1 MFGSAGNI
9 FGLIVVKS
17 YRRHDFNHPERRIPH
32 DRARQLLASNVF
44 FDDEALAIGP
54 VLAGEFLR
62 RTGHVPP
69 PDEKPNPPAPPRAPV
84 GGRRRAPHALDRH
97 VTPSPPPPPPPAN
110 RRRRPSP
117 AGA

>member
-62 RTGHVPP
+62 RGGKILAH
-69 PDEKPNPPAPPRAPV
+69 DEKPNPPAPPHRLGYA
-84 GGRRRAPHALDRH
+84 GRRPPRAVCPIATR
-97 VTPSPPPPPPPAN
+97 PPPPPPPPNDHGAGPG
-110 RRRRPSP
+110 PSH
-117 AGA
+117 

>member
-62 RTGHVPP
+62 RGGIILPPRGNPTARARPP
-69 PDEKPNPPAPPRAPV
+69 PV
-84 GGRRRAPHALDRH
+84 SG
-97 VTPSPPPPPPPAN
+97 VSPPPHPAL
-110 RRRRPSP
+110 SP
-117 AGA
+117 ARTL

>member
-17 YRRHDFNHPERRIPH
+17 YRRHDFNHPERRITH
-32 DRARQLLASNVF
+32 DRARQLLAGNVF

-62 RTGHVPP
+62 RVGMIPP
-69 PDEKPNPPAPPRAPV
+69 HDENPNAPAPPGRLVDERA
-84 GGRRRAPHALDRH
+84 RASAALGLLATRPH
-97 VTPSPPPPPPPAN
+97 PPPPP
-110 RRRRPSP
+110 RH
-117 AGA
+117 